1 MPPTSTEQALELSA
15 YLEASTQ
22 QYEACLDCLDEED
35 AWDSPQATVRFQ
47 HLRFDENGEPKFN
60 DLAEALADHIIE
72 YCFAARRRGS
82 PKKPYE
88 FSRLSREG
96 RAYLRKIG
104 TSGEAGEMLL
114 YFLLEAVLGAP
125 QMVAKM
131 ELKTNPRME
140 LHGSD
145 GIHMKWHESDGKLDL
160 FFGEAKLEQTIYSAL
175 DNMIG
180 SLQSFHSERLL
191 EHEFGVVT
199 SHYKHADDQMKA
211 EILKLLDRKQPGG
224 DCRINHACLVGYDWH
239 EYQKLGSVSTAELAD
254 TFRQR
259 YISDLPR
266 LKKLL
271 TGRFAAFA
279 NRRLRFE
286 IFVLPFRTVQE
297 FRTAFND
304 AVTG

>member
-1 MPPTSTEQALELSA
+1 MTTITRETLDLSRYLEVSTE
-15 YLEASTQ
+15 
-22 QYEACLDCLDEED
+22 QYEACLDSLTEQET
-35 AWDSPQATVRFQ
+35 WGSPEATVRFQ

-60 DLAEALADHIIE
+60 DLAEVLADHIIE
-72 YCFAARRRGS
+72 YCFSARRRGE
-82 PKKPYE
+82 PAKPHEY
-88 FSRLSREG
+88 SRLSREG

-114 YFLLEAVLGAP
+114 YFLLEAVLRAP

-140 LHGSD
+140 IHGSD
-145 GIHMKWHESDGKLDL
+145 GIHMRWHETDGKLDL

-175 DNMIG
+175 DNMIK
-180 SLQSFHSERLL
+180 SLQSFHSEGLL

-199 SHYKHADDQMKA
+199 SHYKHADEKMKE
-211 EILKLLDRKQPGG
+211 EILTLLDRKKPGG
-224 DCRINHACLVGYDWH
+224 DCRINHACLVGYDWD
-239 EYQKLGSVSTAELAD
+239 EYKKLSGVSSHELAD

-259 YISDLPR
+259 YVSDLPR

-271 TGRFAAFA
+271 TGRFSRFA

-297 FRTAFND
+297 FRTAFNR
-304 AVTG
+304 AVAS